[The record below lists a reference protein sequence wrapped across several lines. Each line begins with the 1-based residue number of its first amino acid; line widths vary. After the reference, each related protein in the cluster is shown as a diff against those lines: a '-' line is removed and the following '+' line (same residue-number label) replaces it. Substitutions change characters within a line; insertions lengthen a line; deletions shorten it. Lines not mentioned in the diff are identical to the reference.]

1 VQVASNGEAKLDWSV
16 RAQSVPSAD
25 IVGKALTDQESDA
38 MELTLPILPVG
49 VQQTDAK
56 SGSLAAAD
64 QDETTTLTLPGNPAQ
79 AAPAV
84 DISLSPSI
92 AGSIFSALDYLT
104 SYPYGC
110 TEQTMSSF
118 LPDIVVAQAMK
129 DLQLQTTVDTP
140 DLEQKIQAG
149 MARLKDFQHSDGGWG
164 WWKDDDSLVFM
175 TAYVVSGYGQAHA
188 AGYDVDSDSLANAE
202 GFLHAALQNN
212 PDMRADL
219 RAYVVY
225 ALELNGAAQADE
237 LSTAWD
243 ARGSMTTQGLAMLG
257 LAFQGTGDTA
267 KAQEMAAKV
276 ESLATVNAQEAYW
289 PSDYDSFMEFEIQD
303 SAETTAYA
311 VRLLSLAKPTSA
323 LLPKAAF
330 YLVENRNGGY
340 FWDSTKETAMVIFGL
355 TEYLK
360 SSHELNANFR
370 ADVYVNGKQIAT
382 RQFTAADAFNPAQ
395 PVIHLDASQLQSG
408 ANQIR
413 IHKTGTGRLYWS
425 ASGSYF
431 SNDKH
436 LVQSGK
442 LALNITRDYFKLVPQ
457 QTGGKILYDLNPLS
471 GDLQVG
477 DIVAVRITLS
487 GSEWRYLLMD
497 DPIPAGAEFITRD
510 DLYALKDQ
518 PPWWQENYTYREFH
532 DDFAAIFQEYFS
544 GQSQFVYLLK
554 IVNPGKFQVGP
565 AEVQPMYQPSIFAT
579 SDAATVEVK

>member
-1 VQVASNGEAKLDWSV
+1 
-16 RAQSVPSAD
+16 
-25 IVGKALTDQESDA
+25 
-38 MELTLPILPVG
+38 
-49 VQQTDAK
+49 
-56 SGSLAAAD
+56 
-64 QDETTTLTLPGNPAQ
+64 
-79 AAPAV
+79 
-84 DISLSPSI
+84 
-92 AGSIFSALDYLT
+92 
-104 SYPYGC
+104 
-110 TEQTMSSF
+110 
-118 LPDIVVAQAMK
+118 
-129 DLQLQTTVDTP
+129 
-140 DLEQKIQAG
+140 
-149 MARLKDFQHSDGGWG
+149 
-164 WWKDDDSLVFM
+164 
-175 TAYVVSGYGQAHA
+175 
-188 AGYDVDSDSLANAE
+188 
-202 GFLHAALQNN
+202 
-212 PDMRADL
+212 
-219 RAYVVY
+219 
-225 ALELNGAAQADE
+225 
-237 LSTAWD
+237 
-243 ARGSMTTQGLAMLG
+243 
-257 LAFQGTGDTA
+257 
-267 KAQEMAAKV
+267 
-276 ESLATVNAQEAYW
+276 VNAQEAYW

-554 IVNPGKFQVGP
+554 IVNPGKFQVSP